1 MLRTTAQRIGD
12 ITLVLIVVSALT
24 FLATVWGAADRGGNG
39 ETFWYV
45 LGLSVNAWLFPTF
58 AGACLFCWMDAGR
71 QQFARWALL
80 VLLGLS
86 GIAAIGE
93 VFGGGGAVAGVGG
106 RGANLLQDA
115 SSLLMVAGGVTLVM
129 GLLPGTTAVDP
140 DEA

>member
-1 MLRTTAQRIGD
+1 LVRTTAERIGD
-12 ITLVLIVVSALT
+12 ITLVLVAVAALT
-24 FLATVWGAADRGGNG
+24 FLATVLGAADRGGNAA
-39 ETFWYV
+39 TFWSV

-93 VFGGGGAVAGVGG
+93 VFGGGGLAGGGG
-106 RGANLLQDA
+106 RSANFLQDA
-115 SSLLMVAGGVTLVM
+115 SALLMVAGGVTLVM
-129 GLLPGTTAVDP
+129 GLLPGTTPVDSN
-140 DEA
+140 EA